1 VPDFRNELPGAF
13 AELKLSLVGVYVP
26 GATANA
32 TEAETAISNVSKAVM
47 IPSRR
52 ILFVL
57 SFVWFTL
64 SGERHLRMM
73 TSADGRAGKLSR

>member
-1 VPDFRNELPGAF
+1 
-13 AELKLSLVGVYVP
+13 
-26 GATANA
+26 
-32 TEAETAISNVSKAVM
+32 M

-57 SFVWFTL
+57 SFVWFTR

-73 TSADGRAGKLSR
+73 TSADGRAGKLSS